1 MDPIKELVQSLV
13 SKHGKQRESLLPVMQ
28 GVVEQ
33 EKYLS
38 EYSMIKIA
46 EELDITATEVFGTA
60 SFYSFLETQKMGKN
74 VIRVCKTIS
83 CSMKEKSQIIHA
95 IESMLKIKIGETTHD
110 GLFTL
115 LETNCLGWCH
125 KGPAML
131 VNNTVYSDLS
141 PESVREIL
149 RGYLS
154 NNTNESWE
162 NIN

>member
-13 SKHGKQRESLLPVMQ
+13 SKYGKQRESLLPVMQ

-33 EKYLS
+33 ERYLS

-60 SFYSFLETQKMGKN
+60 TFYSFLETRIMGKN
-74 VIRVCKTIS
+74 IIRVCKTIS
-83 CSMKEKSQIIHA
+83 CSNKEKSKIIHA

-131 VNNTVYSDLS
+131 INHTVYSELS
-141 PESVREIL
+141 PESVREIIH
-149 RGYLS
+149 GYLS
-154 NNTNESWE
+154 KNQ
-162 NIN
+162 